1 MTGKV
6 LKSVLIWM
14 SGFSLLLPGGIRTWA
29 GELVLVNKGRSLAP
43 IVVFSNAPP
52 NTRQAADE
60 LAQYIEKISGAK
72 PQVIEGLPDP
82 VPEHA
87 IWVGYQP
94 KLKELFPKIDF
105 EFKHP
110 EEILNACDGK
120 NLVIAGR
127 DRWDPDRLTI
137 TRPRGKPV
145 SIQQEYGTCNA
156 VYTFLQDYLGVRWLW
171 PGELGED
178 IIKKDT
184 IAFAPFESRY
194 HPQWRYRAG
203 LFAIY
208 SRAYRRGSKHDWIRF
223 QRIVL
228 DSWELEVGGH
238 GFGDWWDKYHT
249 NHPDY
254 FALQPDGT
262 RSGFPE
268 PNRAKLCHANPAVWD
283 QWIENVG
290 EQLKENPFK
299 TVFNASPND
308 SYASG
313 HCVCTNCR
321 AWDNPDGRMLS
332 FHWKGLTQ
340 EYVSLTDRHIT
351 FANIVARKLKEKY
364 PGKDYYV
371 SMLAYGNWRPPP
383 VKTVPD
389 DNVLIVNVANLF
401 WGTNAVSKE
410 GGGYS
415 ALDYAAWGK
424 VAKKQVWRPNTGDP
438 AGWQKGLPD
447 VPFGR
452 RMEVFRFVAEN
463 NCAGIYVDQVWG
475 HWATQGP
482 IYYMMAQLAW
492 NPYADGRAILEDYY
506 RRAYGPAAGELKAYW
521 EMMEQA
527 RDRKVDEF
535 QGEENGYTEVYDK
548 AFFDKANKLLDD
560 AAKKVAGAPA
570 KYAER
575 LAFTRVGLDYTRL
588 VADLRAAMAKV
599 KKSKDPDA
607 DKQARALWEQIDQL
621 KKKYPDAIRW
631 TMITPG
637 SEYMLRG
644 GGLHPDY
651 LK

>member
-1 MTGKV
+1 MPMACKLNWAVLLGLFLSVCTGARAEE
-6 LKSVLIWM
+6 LK
-14 SGFSLLLPGGIRTWA
+14 
-29 GELVLVNKGRSLAP
+29 LVANGAAPAP
-43 IVVFSNAPP
+43 IIIFKDAPP
-52 NTRQAADE
+52 LTRQAADE
-60 LAQYIEKISGAK
+60 LALYIEKISGAK
-72 PQVIEGLPDP
+72 PQVIEGLPEP

-94 KLKELFPKIDF
+94 KLKELFPKVDF
-105 EFKHP
+105 ELKHP
-110 EEILNACDGK
+110 EEILIACDGK

-127 DRWDPDRLTI
+127 DRWDPNCMTI

-156 VYTFLQDYLGVRWLW
+156 VYTFLQDNLGVRWLW

-184 IAFAPFESRY
+184 IALAPFEFRY
-194 HPQWRYRAG
+194 HPQWRYRSG

-208 SRAYRRGSKHDWIRF
+208 SRAYRRGGKHDWIRF

-268 PNRAKLCHANPAVWD
+268 PNRTKLCHANPAVWD

-383 VKTVPD
+383 VKAVPD

-452 RMEVFRFVAEN
+452 RMEVFRFVTEY
-463 NCAGIYVDQVWG
+463 NCIGIFVDMVWN

-482 IYYMMAQLAW
+482 IYYMMAQMAW
-492 NPYADGRAILEDYY
+492 NPRADGRAILEDYY
-506 RRAYGPAAGELKAYW
+506 RRAYGPASAELKAYW

-535 QGEENGYTEVYDK
+535 PEEGTGYAEVYDQK
-548 AFFDKANKLLDD
+548 FFDRAYGLLDD

-570 KYAER
+570 KYSER
-575 LAFTRVGLDYTRL
+575 IAFTRVGLDYTRL
-588 VADLRAAMAKV
+588 MADLRAAMAKV
-599 KKSKDPDA
+599 RQSSGKDAAA
-607 DKQARALWEQIDQL
+607 DKQARELWAKIDKL
-621 KKKYPDAIRW
+621 KKEHPDALNWRLIS
-631 TMITPG
+631 PG
-637 SEYMLRG
+637 SKEMMRG
-644 GGLHPDY
+644 GGLHPDHT
-651 LK
+651 K